1 MSCPRIVSPSL
12 AIAVAF
18 GCFALCLAP
27 CCLAA
32 AAIDTEGLTQ
42 ELLVPFNDLLPPLSD
57 AEFQEAQA
65 TSTTTTTSTTTSTTA
80 SPPVTEA
87 PVSKT
92 TTTRA
97 PTKLTTPKPT
107 KSATAQKLKKTQYQL
122 DQQSQKQPLAV
133 PILDLNP
140 EVPPALPEAEA
151 PVASQV
157 TEAPV
162 TPKAVVVPTT
172 TTTQAPL
179 TTTRAPVKVSE
190 PKQAA
195 STQHF
200 QQERTA
206 QTQFQGLE
214 QHRQPQQQQQQYKPQ
229 PQQQQQQYKPQPQQ
243 QEQQQFAKQ
252 ALRQPTAQHRFQPQV
267 AAAITK
273 VAPPSPSPQHSAPAA
288 TQVNV
293 EHLRQYLEYIYYPTT
308 RRPSRGPLPTLTPFP
323 RHFK

>member
-1 MSCPRIVSPSL
+1 MFTLLQIVSPSL
-12 AIAVAF
+12 AIAVAVAF

-27 CCLAA
+27 YCLAA
-32 AAIDTEGLTQ
+32 AAVDTKGLPQ

-57 AEFQEAQA
+57 AEFQDAQ
-65 TSTTTTTSTTTSTTA
+65 TTSTTTKRTTTRTTTTTTTA
-80 SPPVTEA
+80 APVTEA

-97 PTKLTTPKPT
+97 PLEVTTAEST
-107 KSATAQKLKKTQYQL
+107 KSATIQKHKKTQYKL
-122 DQQSQKQPLAV
+122 DQQLQKQQLAV

-140 EVPPALPEAEA
+140 EVPPALPQAEV
-151 PVASQV
+151 PVASKT

-162 TPKAVVVPTT
+162 TPKTVEVPKTT
-172 TTTQAPL
+172 TTRAPPAAP
-179 TTTRAPVKVSE
+179 TKAPVKVSE

-200 QQERTA
+200 QQVQVA
-206 QTQFQGLE
+206 QTQQYQEL
-214 QHRQPQQQQQQYKPQ
+214 QKHLQPQKQQQYKLQQQQQQLT
-229 PQQQQQQYKPQPQQ
+229 
-243 QEQQQFAKQ
+243 KQ
-252 ALRQPTAQHRFQPQV
+252 APRSPPAQHRFHKPQV
-267 AAAITK
+267 AGALRK
-273 VAPPSPSPQHSAPAA
+273 VTPPPAQRNAPAA

-293 EHLRQYLEYIYYPTT
+293 EHLQQYLEYIYHPTT

>member
-1 MSCPRIVSPSL
+1 MSCPRIVNPSL

-27 CCLAA
+27 CCLAVA
-32 AAIDTEGLTQ
+32 VIDTEGLTQ

-57 AEFQEAQA
+57 AEFQEAQTTST
-65 TSTTTTTSTTTSTTA
+65 TSTTTTTTA
-80 SPPVTEA
+80 APPVTEA

-97 PTKLTTPKPT
+97 PTKVTTPKPT

-140 EVPPALPEAEA
+140 EVPPALPEAE
-151 PVASQV
+151 PSVASQA
-157 TEAPV
+157 TETPL
-162 TPKAVVVPTT
+162 TPKTVVVATTT
-172 TTTQAPL
+172 TTTQAPPTTRAPG
-179 TTTRAPVKVSE
+179 TTTKAPVKVSE

-200 QQERTA
+200 QQVQTA

-214 QHRQPQQQQQQYKPQ
+214 QHRQPQQQYNPQ
-229 PQQQQQQYKPQPQQ
+229 PQQQQQQ
-243 QEQQQFAKQ
+243 FAKQ
-252 ALRQPTAQHRFQPQV
+252 APPQPTAQHRFQPQV
-267 AAAITK
+267 AAAIAK
-273 VAPPSPSPQHSAPAA
+273 VAPSSPQRNAPAA
-288 TQVNV
+288 KQVNV
-293 EHLRQYLEYIYYPTT
+293 EHLRQYLEYIYQPTT